1 MRENLSEAG
10 SSTGASR
17 NPRFFWGWWV
27 VFVTF
32 LGSLAASGIGNFGLG
47 VFVVPMTL
55 DLGWS
60 RTALGGVF
68 AVRAVVHAVLGPFIG
83 WAADQP
89 NGARVLMTA
98 AGVVAGLSLVL
109 MAFVTELW
117 QFYLVFGVLWSV
129 GQMAMGSNIIGSTLI
144 SKWFVRKRGR
154 AMGFFAMG
162 SPTGGLIFV
171 PLNALL
177 LAWLGWQGAW
187 IALAFLSWVLMVPL
201 AAMFVRRQP
210 EDVGLLPDGRH
221 VTPDSS
227 LNSSLGATVTR
238 APEEVAW
245 TPKMAVRTRA
255 FWLLLP
261 AFTLMSLP
269 MGAMTIHQ
277 VPALT
282 DKEMGL
288 AEASLL
294 TSILYATSMM
304 IKPLAGLLAER
315 FSVRY
320 LLAGCYVLAGSSF
333 LILVSEST
341 MVSLIPYALLYGVGA
356 GSNRVLVNVA
366 WADYYGRRFQGSLR
380 GVIEPMSAVALGFSP
395 LFAGW
400 VYDTTGSYDSAFRYM
415 AYGIFAAAVLVL
427 LAKPPR
433 WNKSGAPLQ

>member
-1 MRENLSEAG
+1 LRKN
-10 SSTGASR
+10 SSKPDSPLGPPPI
-17 NPRFFWGWWV
+17 PRIFWGWWIV
-27 VFVTF
+27 LVTF

-47 VFVVPMTL
+47 VFVVPMTA

-68 AVRAVVHAVLGPFIG
+68 AVRAVVHGVVGPLIG
-83 WAADQP
+83 WVADRP
-89 NGARVLMTA
+89 NGARVVMTV

-117 QFYLVFGVLWSV
+117 QFYIVFGILWSV
-129 GQMAMGSNIIGSTLI
+129 GQMAMGGNIIGSTLI
-144 SKWFVRKRGR
+144 SKWFIRKRGR
-154 AMGFFAMG
+154 AMGFFTMG

-177 LAWLGWQGAW
+177 LAWFGWQGAW
-187 IALAFLSWVLMVPL
+187 IALAFLSWALMVPL
-201 AAMFVRRQP
+201 AATFVRREP
-210 EDVGLLPDGRH
+210 EDVGLLPDGLTSR
-221 VTPDSS
+221 PIS
-227 LNSSLGATVTR
+227 LVNNDANRFNALPA
-238 APEEVAW
+238 EEMSW
-245 TPKMAVRTRA
+245 TPRMAMRTRA

-282 DKEMGL
+282 DKGMGL

-294 TSILYATSMM
+294 TSLLYGTSM
-304 IKPLAGLLAER
+304 IVKPLAGLLVER
-315 FSVRY
+315 YSVRY
-320 LLAGCYVLAGSSF
+320 LLAGCYALAGSSF
-333 LILVSEST
+333 LLLIAGSSTASLV
-341 MVSLIPYALLYGVGA
+341 PYALLYGVGA

-366 WADYYGRRFQGSLR
+366 WADYYGRRFHGSLR
-380 GVIEPMSAVALGFSP
+380 GIIEPISALALGFSP

-415 AYGIFAAAVLVL
+415 AYGVFAAGCLVL
-427 LAKPPR
+427 LAKPPS
-433 WNKSGAPLQ
+433 KSPQRARS